1 MIERMGAYLQGQA
14 LLVDAGIDKSVL
26 WNEILFENWIADYS
40 SSDWHETKQ
49 QENFQVILV
58 LSIDANWQD
67 NFRTTFSTKLGS
79 NNTRKIK
86 PERESRKETLL
97 IHLDMMM
104 LNLAVVVQTKRN
116 ADSKAMSLT
125 PRNESK

>member
-67 NFRTTFSTKLGS
+67 NSRTTFSTKLGS